1 MQRTAIIRICVLA
14 FLALLAW
21 WGWLKV
27 RGDDAMTFVY
37 VIAVGAAAGFLVVKY
52 VVPWFGDAVGTALF
66 SSGEMVGEDASMK
79 AAAKLAQ
86 GDYEGAIAEHE
97 KSLAENP
104 AQVFPVGEIAKICA
118 DKLNDPARALR
129 VLRERLA
136 GQEWK
141 EDDAAFLRFRMVDI
155 QLEKLRDYAAA
166 KTLLEGIIQDYPDS
180 RHRANAYHRVNEVE
194 QMEMKEAMSR
204 RGQSPA

>member
-14 FLALLAW
+14 FLAMLAW

-129 VLRERLA
+129 VLQERLA
-136 GQEWK
+136 GHDRSGRRMTLPFCASAWWTFISKSSATTQPRRHCWRASSRIIRT
-141 EDDAAFLRFRMVDI
+141 AATAPTPTTASM
-155 QLEKLRDYAAA
+155 KW
-166 KTLLEGIIQDYPDS
+166 S
-180 RHRANAYHRVNEVE
+180 RWR
-194 QMEMKEAMSR
+194 
-204 RGQSPA
+204 